1 MPTSS
6 TTGPPRTSGAT
17 TSSTASGPA
26 PRDAEGVRRDP
37 EGRRRLPSMP
47 EARRLARAGRPGE
60 GRPLRGPAVL
70 GATGAGVRGPPG
82 TRPRPRART
91 GRTRRE
97 PDGTDL
103 HGRSFGGFP
112 VRGAAPG
119 RVREPAVV
127 HGRGRR
133 PPPPGGVPQRRE
145 PVRPTG
151 EPPDPRGARP
161 LPPVPRAGA
170 RRALPSPGDRS
181 VGVVRLGRDDPGGHG
196 FGSL

>member
-6 TTGPPRTSGAT
+6 TTGPPLTSGAT

-26 PRDAEGVRRDP
+26 PRDAWGVRRDP
-37 EGRRRLPSMP
+37 EGHRRLPSLP

-70 GATGAGVRGPPG
+70 RATGAGVRRP
-82 TRPRPRART
+82 TSARPRPRARA
-91 GRTRRE
+91 GRTRRQ
-97 PDGTDL
+97 PDGADL
-103 HGRSFGGFP
+103 HGRSLRGLP

-127 HGRGRR
+127 HVRGRR
-133 PPPPGGVPQRRE
+133 PPPPGGLPERGE
-145 PVRPTG
+145 PMRPTG
-151 EPPDPRGARP
+151 EPPEPRGARP

-170 RRALPSPGDRS
+170 RRALPTPC
-181 VGVVRLGRDDPGGHG
+181 
-196 FGSL
+196 